1 MFYAAFFPCI
11 MVLILWLIHLWG
23 WSFQTDLHWMG
34 IYPRNTFGLLGIL
47 TEPLVH
53 ANAKHLI
60 SNSVPLFVLGWC
72 LIYFYKDLGY
82 AVFPLLWVFSGIITW
97 CIGRESWHIGAS
109 GLTYGLSFFL
119 FFSGVFRRYIPLMAI
134 SILVVFLYGS
144 TVWYMFPVSEL
155 IEKNISWEGHLSG
168 AFSGFLCAALFR
180 KYGPQKPPDPFDN
193 EEEEEV
199 EEDILKTPCN
209 SAQFFVDKSVACEH
223 FYPDKSVFFHIFS
236 WKKM

>member
-1 MFYAAFFPCI
+1 MVIPNENNFEKRRMFYAAFFPCI

-23 WSFQTDLHWMG
+23 CSFQTDLYWMG

-60 SNSVPLFVLGWC
+60 SNSVPLLVLGWC

-82 AVFPLLWVFSGIITW
+82 AVFPLLWILSGIFTW

-168 AFSGFLCAALFR
+168 AFSGFLCAVFFR
-180 KYGPQKPPDPFDN
+180 KYGPQKPPDPFEN
-193 EEEEEV
+193 EEEEV
-199 EEDILKTPCN
+199 EEGDEDILKT
-209 SAQFFVDKSVACEH
+209 E
-223 FYPDKSVFFHIFS
+223 
-236 WKKM
+236 